1 VLVPAISKLSWAKTA
16 LLRMSAGTT
25 TLTVD
30 DPGTLMLA
38 GLAEHVSVGI
48 GEVVGCWPEASAV
61 TKKLVQ
67 ARAIEPENPPVP
79 VAVTVKFAG

>member
-30 DPGTLMLA
+30 DPGTLRV
-38 GLAEHVSVGI
+38 GAEHVSAGMRD
-48 GEVVGCWPEASAV
+48 VVGCWPEASSV

-79 VAVTVKFAG
+79 VALTVKFAV